1 MPLDVSL
8 CRCAIRVASL
18 VAPAGL
24 RAEWVREWNTEI
36 WHGYASL
43 ISRGG
48 SRAEARRKL
57 LRFAAG
63 AFSDVADLRRSVFN
77 LEAALG
83 RPGFCCALPLLV
95 LSVVFVASHGFRYC
109 REMIAGAPVPQPQ
122 ELLLL
127 SRSARVLGIEAAPTP
142 GDLRAWR
149 RVDGQFALAGFE
161 LEGNDLHVTANFY
174 DVLGAPPH
182 VPFRFLGH
190 KVEAIKPLDLQTGRV
205 GVLARLR
212 SPTAQEQLEAELSN
226 VPSPNGGAVVTKSL
240 EGVIRE
246 PLIFTLSAISLTL
259 VVGMALVRAKPRS
272 AAFFFAKTAVAQAA
286 IGAAWIEWVAGPS
299 IPLTG
304 VNGVMTAFLM
314 PSLLLAALALSLCYS
329 LHDQKRRCPVC
340 FNLLTLPILIG
351 SRSSIILDRP
361 QVEVLCPNGHGSL
374 LIPEPVVHRADPAVW
389 LVLNESWESC
399 FNLGG
404 PK

>member
-1 MPLDVSL
+1 MLADVSL
-8 CRCAIRVASL
+8 CRCAIRVASWL
-18 VAPAGL
+18 APAGV

-36 WHGYASL
+36 CHSYASL
-43 ISRGG
+43 IGRGV

-77 LEAALG
+77 LEATLG
-83 RPGFCCALPLLV
+83 RAGFCLAVPLLV
-95 LSVVFVASHGFRYC
+95 LSVVLVASHGFRNC

-149 RVDGQFALAGFE
+149 RANGQFALAGFA
-161 LEGNDLHVTANFY
+161 LEGHDLHVSANFY
-174 DVLGAPPH
+174 EVLGATPH
-182 VPFRFLGH
+182 VPFLFVGH
-190 KVEAIKPLDLQTGRV
+190 RVEAIKPLDLQTGRV
-205 GVLARLR
+205 GVLGRLK

-246 PLIFTLSAISLTL
+246 PLIITLSTILLTL
-259 VVGMALVRAKPRS
+259 VVGMALVCAKPRA

-304 VNGVMTAFLM
+304 VSGVMTALLM
-314 PSLLLAALALSLCYS
+314 PSLLLAALALSLWYS

-340 FNLLTLPILIG
+340 FRLLILPVLIG

-374 LIPEPVVHRADPAVW
+374 LIPEPVVHRADPAAW
-389 LVLNESWESC
+389 LVLNESWKSC

-404 PK
+404 SK